1 MIIQKSRKTTIKELS
16 LGNIY
21 KKLEKVLIT
30 KNLQFIHIIEL

>member
-1 MIIQKSRKTTIKELS
+1 MIIQKSHKTTIKELS
-16 LGNIY
+16 SVNIY